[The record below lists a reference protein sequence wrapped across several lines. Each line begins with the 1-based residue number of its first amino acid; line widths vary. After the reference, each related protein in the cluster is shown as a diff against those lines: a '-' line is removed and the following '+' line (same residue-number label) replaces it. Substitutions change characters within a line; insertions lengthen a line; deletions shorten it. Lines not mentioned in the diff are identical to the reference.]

1 MPHPPPAQP
10 VVAIF
15 DSTDET
21 IEMLAR
27 LLEEHGCQT
36 VIGRIEE
43 IQSGVGSLG
52 TGGLARALAISQE
65 LPAVVVVVLVGA
77 AMSIVFRRTVRPLPV
92 LAHWPRG
99 RRRVGRQRSA
109 RPAHGGAS

>member
-52 TGGLARALAISQE
+52 TGGLVRALAISRE
-65 LPAVVVVVLVGA
+65 LPAVVVVALVGA
-77 AMSIVFRRTVRPLPV
+77 ATSIVFQRTVRPLPV

-99 RRRVGRQRSA
+99 RVAAGSSRA
-109 RPAHGGAS
+109 